1 MENILMRLFK
11 AADNH
16 GNDTGEP
23 DHTVGDLQQ
32 LLVRACSFLSDSQKV
47 EFLQSSE
54 VQELVEAGARD
65 EFDAASLIAQVHP
78 TSR

>member
-65 EFDAASLIAQVHP
+65 EFDAASLIAEVNP